1 MAVGRSR
8 REAVVEAERGYLSKP
23 PCSGSAIL
31 ASKHRSRQTTEAVKI
46 RGGSQQG
53 RNHYGC
59 NHPYALVLA
68 MRYVIIITAVTFFLI
83 WDGIYNQGRYLDRT
97 IREVTRVVHYVTS
110 MV

>member
-1 MAVGRSR
+1 
-8 REAVVEAERGYLSKP
+8 
-23 PCSGSAIL
+23 
-31 ASKHRSRQTTEAVKI
+31 
-46 RGGSQQG
+46 
-53 RNHYGC
+53 
-59 NHPYALVLA
+59 

>member
-1 MAVGRSR
+1 MIP
-8 REAVVEAERGYLSKP
+8 EAVVEAERGYLSKP
-23 PCSGSAIL
+23 PAAVAPVWP
-31 ASKHRSRQTTEAVKI
+31 ASIAADRPKTVKI

-68 MRYVIIITAVTFFLI
+68 MRYVIIITTVTFFLI